1 MIVNNLS
8 SLPEGTSA
16 SMPDPTFQRV
26 NRESTATLITR
37 QLREGIMYGSLP
49 PGTQLSEAS
58 LAQEFG
64 VSRGPLRE
72 AMQRLVQEGLV
83 RSELNRGLF
92 VKELGEEEI
101 RDLYVARTAI
111 ETAAARILSREGSAE
126 SVERLRGASRQMQ
139 QAAEKGDLPA
149 LSDADFAFHELL
161 VECSGSARLHRMH
174 QTLIVETRMCL
185 TALEDTYFDPEDQ
198 VREHSAIAE
207 AIAAGDEAA
216 VVAEIEAHM
225 QEALDRLIRG

>member
-1 MIVNNLS
+1 
-8 SLPEGTSA
+8 
-16 SMPDPTFQRV
+16 MPDPTFQRV

-37 QLREGIMYGSLP
+37 QLREGIMYGRLP
-49 PGTQLSEAS
+49 AGTQLSEAN

-92 VKELGEEEI
+92 VKELDEQEI

-111 ETAAARILSREGSAE
+111 ETAAARILAKEGAPGAADTLRE
-126 SVERLRGASRQMQ
+126 ASQQMQ
-139 QAAEKGDLPA
+139 RAAEQGDLSA

-161 VECSGSARLHRMH
+161 VELSGSARLHRMH

-185 TALEDTYFDPEDQ
+185 TALQGTYFDPEDQ
-198 VREHSAIAE
+198 VREHTAIAE
-207 AIAAGDEAA
+207 AIAAEDEAA
-216 VVAEIEAHM
+216 LVAEIEAHM
-225 QEALDRLIRG
+225 QEALDRLIRR